1 MKSILISIFLIMSC
15 TLFAQTQADMNDDAA
30 RGFKTADSTLN
41 VLYKKIQKAYADDS
55 LFLKNLKIAQRIWI
69 TFRDA
74 ELQLKYPASAGYG
87 SIQRMCYT
95 LYQTDLT
102 NERIRTLQ
110 IWLDGIEEGDACA
123 GSMKMK
129 E

>member
-1 MKSILISIFLIMSC
+1 MKSIFIFLFLIMSC
-15 TLFAQTQADMNDDAA
+15 ALSAQTQADMNDEAA

-41 VLYKKIQKAYADDS
+41 VLYKKIQKAYTDDS
-55 LFLKNLKIAQRIWI
+55 LFLKNLKITQRIWI

-87 SIQRMCYT
+87 SIQRMCYA
-95 LYQTDLT
+95 LYQTELT
-102 NERIRTLQ
+102 EERIKTLQ
-110 IWLDGIEEGDACA
+110 AWLDGVEEGDACA
-123 GSMKMK
+123 GSMRMK

>member
-1 MKSILISIFLIMSC
+1 MKSLLISLFFLMSF
-15 TLFAQTQADMNDDAA
+15 TLFAQTQADMNDEAA
-30 RGFKTADSTLN
+30 QGFRTADSTMN
-41 VLYKKIQKAYADDS
+41 VMYKKIQKVYSDDS

-87 SIQRMCYT
+87 SIQRMCYA

-102 NERIRTLQ
+102 NDRIRTLQ
-110 IWLDGIEEGDACA
+110 IWLDGVEEGDACA
-123 GSMKMK
+123 GSVRIK
-129 E
+129 